1 MPMMALLYGPA
12 LFLATFSL
20 TAVALYALRRRDVPG
35 SQSYALV
42 LLSAALWAL
51 LVALE
56 TQTHDEAV
64 KLSLHRLSW
73 VGIVSVNVFSLYF
86 LADYLHLPYQLVRWF
101 PLLWVVPLG
110 AVAAVLTNDWH
121 HAFFPS
127 AVVVDPPGVM
137 ALTPGPM
144 LVIAIF
150 YTLGLGIVNAFALA
164 AAAVRSHGRTR
175 RQQLLLLGAAL
186 APGPFGFA
194 YRLGLTTLDL
204 TPLSFLAV
212 AGLIAVAIYRYQLF
226 SLLPVARDQLV
237 RELRDGLLVLD
248 AEGQVVSANPAWTTL
263 FGSEPNLAG
272 RPAPDVFAATPA
284 LIQLAAGTLDHVELE
299 LRSDPLR
306 LVEVQASSVQDDKGQ
321 VQGRLLLARNVTQ
334 RRIAEAVIAD
344 HQQSLAISA
353 ARRRFDRELKDTL
366 TRVLRFVHGQIT
378 MASDLIARGDLAP
391 AIALLARL
399 ETIAADVDHG
409 IARDIARDIAEGDP
423 PPTGEDF
430 FQALRQYLKQFGQTS
445 GVYVVMSL
453 PEIPTSVSLLPIV
466 EAQVMRIIQEALNDI
481 RARGQARAAQILFA
495 REGDLVQ
502 ITIADDGGFSEEAQ
516 TRLLENLNERTAAVG
531 GRVQID
537 RTAEGGTALRVAM
550 PAAAPEPGPGP
561 LTGLRVVL
569 ADRQALVREGLRHV
583 LLAYGV
589 DVVGEAGDGPELVAC
604 ASEQAP
610 DLVLTE
616 LDLPRVDGAAAVS
629 RIRAAN
635 PEIRCVVLT
644 QSVEEADVT
653 RALQSGVAGYLLKT
667 QRLDEFLEALARLRH
682 GERVFMGEVANRLAT
697 IVATGSAAEE
707 TLVDRLTA
715 QQADVLRRV
724 AEGMTYKEVGAVM
737 HITER
742 TVRYHMEQILDALG
756 LASRSKAIAF
766 AYRVGLA
773 RDRRLSPR
781 PEQPGGA

>member
-20 TAVALYALRRRDVPG
+20 TAAALYALRRRDVPG

-86 LADYLHLPYQLVRWF
+86 LADYLHLPNRLVRWF
-101 PLLWVVPLG
+101 PLLWAVPLG

-121 HAFFPS
+121 HAFFLD
-127 AVVVDPPGVM
+127 ALVVEPPGVV
-137 ALTPGPM
+137 ALTPGPI
-144 LVIAIF
+144 LLFAVF
-150 YTLGLGIVNAFALA
+150 YTLGLGTINVLALA
-164 AAAVRSHGRTR
+164 AAATRSRGRPR

-194 YRLGLTTLDL
+194 YRLGLTAVDL

-212 AGLIAVAIYRYQLF
+212 AGLIAVAIYRFQLF

-272 RPAPDVFAATPA
+272 RPAHDVFAAQPA
-284 LIQLAAGTLDHVELE
+284 LTQLAAGTLDHVELE

-306 LVEVQASSVQDDKGQ
+306 LVEVQASSVQDDKGR
-321 VQGRLLLARNVTQ
+321 VRGRLLLARNVTQ
-334 RRIAEAVIAD
+334 RRIAEAVIAE
-344 HQQSLAISA
+344 HQQSLALSA
-353 ARRRFDRELKDTL
+353 ARRRFDSELKGTL
-366 TRVLRFVHGQIT
+366 TRVLRFVRGQIT

-399 ETIAADVDHG
+399 ETIAGDVG
-409 IARDIARDIAEGDP
+409 RDVTREIAEGDP
-423 PPTGEDF
+423 QASGEDF
-430 FQALRQYLKQFGQTS
+430 FQALRQYLRQFGQTS

-466 EAQVMRIIQEALNDI
+466 EAQVMRIIQETLNDI
-481 RARGQARAAQILFA
+481 RARGKARAAQILFA

-516 TRLLENLNERTAAVG
+516 TRLLESLNERTAAVG

-537 RTAEGGTALRVAM
+537 RTPEGGTALRVAM
-550 PAAAPEPGPGP
+550 PAAAPPPGPGP

-604 ASEQAP
+604 AFEQAP
-610 DLVLTE
+610 DVVLTE

-635 PEIRCVVLT
+635 PEIRCVILT
-644 QSVEEADVT
+644 ESAEEADVT

-682 GERVFMGEVANRLAT
+682 GERVFMGDVANRLAT
-697 IVATGSAAEE
+697 IVAAGPAVEGL
-707 TLVDRLTA
+707 LVDRLTA

-773 RDRRLSPR
+773 RDRRQTPR